1 MRPAPAR
8 IDLSAWGWA
17 LFEWGRNPYIL
28 LCIIYV
34 FAPYVSSVV
43 IGDPVRGQ
51 EIISRWHTIGGVL
64 VAVTAPFVGAASD
77 RMGRRKPMLAAF
89 VAIMAAATFAQWWA
103 LPDDAALPLWGVG
116 AAIIVAGVMF
126 AWTEVLHNSMLTSA
140 SHPAVLSQVSGLGL
154 ALGAAASVLLLL
166 FVLYA
171 FALPGQAPW
180 GFLPDAPLLGLDAAA
195 HEPSRIVAPLSA
207 VWLVVFSLPLF
218 LFARDLNST
227 GERFFPA
234 LRDGFGNVAR
244 TLVKL
249 DAHRN
254 VALFLVARMLYA
266 DGKAA
271 ILIFSGV
278 YAAGVMGWELI
289 EMLVFGILLSIFAI
303 FGGFVAGFLDHLVG
317 PKRAVAIEIGA
328 TFLCLMLLV
337 SLSPERMLFFVPV
350 VADAAV
356 WDGPLFHTA
365 PELAYLA
372 GSMAI
377 AVAITAAYGSSRS
390 LMARLSPAGMEG
402 ELFGLYAL
410 SSSATAWV
418 APLLVERFTS
428 GFQSQQAG
436 FASIAILLGAGL
448 ALLLLVKPPPA
459 YAPPAPDAQPAAAPK
474 Q

>member
-1 MRPAPAR
+1 LTRPPPR

-64 VAVTAPFVGAASD
+64 VALTAPFIGAASD

-89 VAIMAAATFAQWWA
+89 VALMATFVFAQWWA
-103 LPDDAALPLWGVG
+103 VPGDGGLPLWGVG
-116 AAIIVAGVMF
+116 ALIIFAGVMF

-171 FALPGQAPW
+171 FALPGQIDWP
-180 GFLPDAPLLGLDAAA
+180 FLPAQPLFGLNAAA
-195 HEPSRIVAPLSA
+195 YEPSRIVAPLSA
-207 VWLVVFSLPLF
+207 AWLVIFAAPLF
-218 LFARDLNST
+218 LYTRDLTTT
-227 GERFFPA
+227 GERFLPA
-234 LRDGFGNVAR
+234 LRHGVGNVVR
-244 TLVKL
+244 TLAKL

-278 YAAGVMGWELI
+278 YASGVMGWDLI
-289 EMLVFGILLSIFAI
+289 EMLTFGVLLSIFAV
-303 FGGFVAGFLDHLVG
+303 FGGFVAGALDHAFG
-317 PKRAVAIEIGA
+317 PKRAVAVELCA
-328 TFLCLMLLV
+328 TLLCMIFLV
-337 SLSPERMLFFVPV
+337 SMTPEHMLFFIAIEPDVPL
-350 VADAAV
+350 
-356 WDGPLFHTA
+356 WDGPVFPTA

-377 AVAITAAYGSSRS
+377 AVSITAAYGSSRS
-390 LMARLSPAGMEG
+390 LMARLAPVGMEG

-410 SSSATAWV
+410 SSSATAW
-418 APLLVERFTS
+418 AGPLLVERFTS
-428 GFQSQQAG
+428 TFQSQQAG
-436 FASIAILLGAGL
+436 FASIALLLGAGL
-448 ALLLLVKPPPA
+448 GLLLWVKPPPG
-459 YAPPAPDAQPAAAPK
+459 YAPVARPAAAPAL
-474 Q
+474 